1 MTDEAQDHPA
11 ETAATRPGAI
21 TVVPAAQPLPET
33 GLTVFGGS
41 ESFALAQ
48 RMANLLANS
57 TLVPEPYQRFVLNK
71 DTKEWEENPT
81 AIGNCVIALEI
92 AGRLRLS
99 PLMVMQNLDVVK
111 GRPGFRGSFVA
122 ALVNGS
128 PLFGRL
134 NYEWKG
140 EAGVTKGRG
149 CRAYTTD
156 AITGEVLY
164 GTWITWEM
172 VVAEGWSKNTKWTS
186 MTDQMFM
193 YRSATFWVR
202 AFAPDL
208 LLGMRTDNELEDIAV
223 HDGSESLRELN
234 KRLDRQLDPEAGDG
248 EDAPPTDAP
257 PAAEAKPAK
266 RKRAAPKNAKPPL
279 DQAPPPAQDVQD
291 AGAGDTSGMGTPS
304 VTQDAKPEPAKAAG
318 DLNFNVE

>member
-11 ETAATRPGAI
+11 ETAAPRPGAI

-234 KRLDRQLDPEAGDG
+234 KRLDRQLDAGEG
-248 EDAPPTDAP
+248 DAPPPASEP
-257 PAAEAKPAK
+257 PADAEAKPAPAK

-291 AGAGDTSGMGTPS
+291 AGADDTSGMGAPT
-304 VTQDAKPEPAKAAG
+304 VTQDAPPAKAAT
-318 DLNFNVE
+318 DFNVE